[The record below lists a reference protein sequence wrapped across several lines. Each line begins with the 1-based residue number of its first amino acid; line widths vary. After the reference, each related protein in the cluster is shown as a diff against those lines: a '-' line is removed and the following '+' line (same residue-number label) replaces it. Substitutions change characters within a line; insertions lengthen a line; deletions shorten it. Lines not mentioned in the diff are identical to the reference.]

1 MYINRLGRVDSYMNK
16 RGYTN
21 NMKEWNFRFKDS
33 NGGWGWNSVSAR
45 GKKSAI
51 NKANKLLKSFSGR
64 VGRYSL
70 IESSLNTSQ
79 ATYNNLMSMFN

>member
-21 NMKEWNFRFKDS
+21 NMKEWNFTFDDAD
-33 NGGWGWNSVSAR
+33 GGWGWNSVWAR

-51 NKANKLLKSFSGR
+51 NKANKQLKKWSKNYTLR
-64 VGRYSL
+64 
-70 IESSLNTSQ
+70 ENSLNTDSG
-79 ATYNNLMSMFN
+79 THDMLMRSWD